1 MLAPFRSRDFR
12 LLWTGTTVSLLG
24 DGVFYVALAWQVY
37 DLSDVPAA
45 LSVVGLA
52 MSASQVV
59 FLLLG
64 GVAGDR
70 LERRGVMLA
79 ADLLRFGAI
88 AALGG
93 LALGGGLRLWQVVVV
108 AAVYGT
114 GAGFFGPSFDAI
126 VPDLVPRELLAE
138 ANSVDQFIRPI
149 ALRLAGPALGG
160 WLVAGCGAG
169 AAFLLDAA
177 SFLVSAA
184 ALALLRPPR
193 AAPDAAAEEGS
204 ALGGIRDGF
213 RFVRGRVWL
222 WGTLLAA
229 AVAYLLFVGPSEVL
243 VPFMVKRELGGSAGD
258 LGLVFAVGGVGAV
271 AAAFAVGQ
279 RGLPRRQVTFMYV
292 TWSLATLAVAGYGL
306 AARSWQLMA
315 AAFAFNGLEAA
326 GTIVWATTKQG
337 LVPSGLLGRVSS
349 FDWFISI
356 GLLPVSFALTGP
368 VAGAV
373 GARATLVGAGV
384 LGAAATLGFLFVP
397 GMRALEREPVP
408 AEGSGRVATAR

>member
-1 MLAPFRSRDFR
+1 MLDRLDAVPAPQRDA
-12 LLWTGTTVSLLG
+12 LN
-24 DGVFYVALAWQVY
+24 VALGRATGA
-37 DLSDVPAA
+37 VPDRF
-45 LSVVGLA
+45 LVGLA
-52 MSASQVV
+52 VLG
-59 FLLLG
+59 LLAAG
-64 GVAGDR
+64 GV
-70 LERRGVMLA
+70 
-79 ADLLRFGAI
+79 
-88 AALGG
+88 
-93 LALGGGLRLWQVVVV
+93 LRLWQVVVL
-108 AAVYGT
+108 AALYGT

-160 WLVAGCGAG
+160 WLVAGCGPG

-177 SFLVSAA
+177 SFLVSAG

-193 AAPDAAAEEGS
+193 AAPDAAAGS

-213 RFVRGRVWL
+213 RFVRGHVWL

-229 AVAYLLFVGPSEVL
+229 ALAYLLFVGPSEVL
-243 VPFMVKRELGGSAGD
+243 VPFMVKRELGGGAAA

-292 TWSLATLAVAGYGL
+292 AWSLATLAVAGYGL
-306 AARSWQLMA
+306 ATRSWQLMA

-326 GTIVWATTKQG
+326 GTIVWATTKQR

-397 GMRALEREPVP
+397 GMRALERAPVP
-408 AEGSGRVATAR
+408 AEGSGRVAAAR